1 MRRDTGTLVLLG
13 AAHSLNHSLFLVL
26 PPLLGEISRDLGASF
41 QSIGFIATVSFLLY
55 GLGAL
60 VGGPLSD
67 RFGEVRV
74 ISLSIALAG
83 ASTAVFLLP
92 KSLGVFSA
100 GMYLIAAWASFYH
113 PTANTLISKR
123 FVENTGG
130 AMGVHGAAGSL
141 GQILTPVVA
150 YVLGIYL
157 DWKFAFAFVGLLSV
171 VVGLLLL
178 RIPSPDGQPQAE
190 KASLRDLL
198 ALPNIWIIV
207 VFNVFIGLYQRG
219 VELFFPA
226 FLTAS
231 RGFSGEMAAV
241 ASSAALLFAVLGQLV
256 GGWATDRWSAERVL
270 AVASMGMVAGIL
282 LLLLSPFHI
291 LGTALFVVVFGIAFY
306 GHQPAGTSLLG
317 KVSPKEMMGTAYGLM
332 FFFAFGLGSV
342 STTIVGYVADAFNLE
357 RAFWVMALFATM
369 ALVVALTIPR
379 VVRLQ
384 PSGREV
390 TQ

>member
-1 MRRDTGTLVLLG
+1 MRRDTGTLILLG

-67 RFGEVRV
+67 RFGEVKV

-157 DWKFAFAFVGLLSV
+157 DWRFAFAFVGLLSV
-171 VVGLLLL
+171 AVGLLLL
-178 RIPSPDGQPQAE
+178 RIPSPDGPPQAE

-198 ALPNIWIIV
+198 AVPNIWIII

-241 ASSAALLFAVLGQLV
+241 ANSAVLLFAVVGQLV
-256 GGWATDRWSAERVL
+256 GGWATDRWSAVRVL
-270 AVASMGMVAGIL
+270 TVASMGMVVGIL
-282 LLLLSPFHI
+282 LLLLTPFPV
-291 LGTALFVVVFGIAFY
+291 LGAALFVVVFGVAFY

-317 KVSPKEMMGTAYGLM
+317 KVSPREMMGTAYGLM

-342 STTIVGYVADAFNLE
+342 STTIVGYVADAFDLE

-369 ALVVALTIPR
+369 ALVVALIIPR

>member
-1 MRRDTGTLVLLG
+1 MGRDTGTLLLLG

-67 RFGEVRV
+67 RFGEVKV

-157 DWKFAFAFVGLLSV
+157 DWRFAFAFVGLLSV
-171 VVGLLLL
+171 VVGLFLL
-178 RIPSPDGQPQAE
+178 RIPSPDGPPQTE

-198 ALPNIWIIV
+198 AVPNIWIII

-241 ASSAALLFAVLGQLV
+241 ANSAVLLFAVVGQLV
-256 GGWATDRWSAERVL
+256 GGWATDRWSAVRVL
-270 AVASMGMVAGIL
+270 TVASMGMVAGIL
-282 LLLLSPFHI
+282 LLLLTPFPV
-291 LGTALFVVVFGIAFY
+291 LGAALFVVVFGIAFY

-317 KVSPKEMMGTAYGLM
+317 KVSPREMMGTAYGLM

-342 STTIVGYVADAFNLE
+342 STTIVGYIADAFDLE
-357 RAFWVMALFATM
+357 RAFWVMAFFAFI
-369 ALVVALTIPR
+369 ALIVAFIIPR
-379 VVRLQ
+379 VIRSQLKDV
-384 PSGREV
+384 
-390 TQ
+390 